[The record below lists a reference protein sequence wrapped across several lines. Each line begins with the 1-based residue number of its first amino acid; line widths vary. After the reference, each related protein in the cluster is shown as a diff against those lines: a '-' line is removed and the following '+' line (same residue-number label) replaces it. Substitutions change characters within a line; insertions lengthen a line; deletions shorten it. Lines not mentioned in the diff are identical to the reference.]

1 MKGHLAIVPALFLLA
16 ASGAAFGQN
25 AGIQGVVT
33 DPTGAHVPQVAIV
46 VTNVATGVVNAV
58 KTNEHGFYSVPFLSP
73 GTYNVEA
80 VQAGF
85 APQTRKGLKVDVDQI
100 ARIDFVLRIGA
111 VAQTIEVTAASAL
124 LESET
129 TSVGQV
135 IENKRIV
142 EMPLNLRNYLELAQ
156 LSLGVQPARSQGH
169 GARTGGEDGTE
180 GGLIAAGQHA
190 YQTNVLLDGID
201 NSSRA
206 SGGPLGFQAQAVKPS
221 VDAVGEFKVVTS
233 NNSAEYGYR
242 MGGKVLVSTKAGTN
256 EFHGSLYEFLRNDK
270 FDGTNFFANRA
281 GSKKPTLRQN
291 QFGLTFG
298 GPIIRNNTFFF
309 FSYQGTRIRRGQSLT
324 STVPGPLAR
333 NGDFSQEGL
342 NRNRVFDPLTTCG
355 RLGNPPCAVDPS
367 TGREIVTRQQ
377 FPGNVIPPSRFDPI
391 AARIVANYPL
401 PNIPGRENMPD
412 NFFFSPSDTDDA
424 NQYDLRV
431 DHNFTQ
437 KDRAFFRWSV
447 RRDFKLQ
454 NGPLPLSANG
464 GGLGQTV
471 DLPAD
476 NVAASWTHAFS
487 PTMYNEARFGFTHY
501 PTRFD
506 ILDKENL
513 NRKFGIK
520 NAPGDTFNDG
530 LDHGLARFS
539 PAGYN
544 EIGSRS
550 FWPNRNF
557 MDNYQVNDNVL
568 IQKGSHGLK
577 GGVEFRR
584 MDIFREAQRFRRGRF
599 VFSKVY
605 TAEKPN
611 DAASRSVTGN
621 GLADMLLGWASQTQV
636 GNQLSEDAIAPYW
649 GLYFLD
655 DWKIG
660 SRLTLNIGLRW
671 ELFQT
676 PYFPDGVAVGR
687 LGVSRFITEFN
698 VRPGDP
704 RYETFERPKNGRDCG
719 CKEDWNNFAPRLGLA
734 YRVNDST
741 VIRSGFGIFYGEAD
755 YITSETARWINQ
767 TPDFTEVVVNG
778 TNTAQAAF
786 VRDGFAPVELPA
798 KAPAPG
804 TNIEASYDEL
814 PNQYSTQWF
823 LDIQR
828 ELPGDVLF
836 VVGYQGTKSTH
847 LYSGR
852 NINNGGAHPAIRESM
867 RRVRPMWNTVTLRG
881 AGANANY
888 NSMVAKVEKR
898 FSKGL
903 TFISS
908 YTWSHT
914 IDQGDESLDEG
925 LSGRANEYNLSAER
939 GNSSLDRRHNF
950 ISSFTYELP
959 FGRGKPFGAGWA
971 RATDAILGG
980 WQIGGILVLRT
991 GFPFDVSYPG
1001 DPQNSGTRNRG
1012 DRIRSGKLDNPTID
1026 RWFDE
1031 LAFVQSAPGVYGNA
1045 GRNVLYGPG
1054 LSNLDFIMAKRFVL
1068 PWKEHHVQ
1076 FRLEAFNFTNTPHFN
1091 QPAAGLRASN
1101 NTATINSAD
1110 EPRRIQF
1117 ALKYNF

>member
-1 MKGHLAIVPALFLLA
+1 MKKTLSVMMRLLVFLL

-33 DPTGAHVPQVAIV
+33 DPSGAYVPEVVIT
-46 VTNVATGVVNAV
+46 VTNLATGVVNAV
-58 KTNEHGFYSVPFLSP
+58 KTNEQGFYSVPFLGP
-73 GTYNVEA
+73 GSYRIEA
-80 VQAGF
+80 TQAGF
-85 APQTRKGLKVDVDQI
+85 APQTRKELKLDVDQI
-100 ARIDFVLRIGA
+100 ARVDFILRIGSMA
-111 VAQTIEVTAASAL
+111 ETVEVTATAAL

-129 TSVGQV
+129 TNVGQV

-180 GGLIAAGQHA
+180 GGFIAVGQRA

-221 VDAVGEFKVVTS
+221 VDAIGEFKVVTS

-242 MGGKVLVSTKAGTN
+242 MGGKVLVSTKSGTN
-256 EFHGSLYEFLRNDK
+256 ELHGSLYEFLRNDK

-281 GSKKPTLRQN
+281 GSGKPTLRQN

-298 GPIIRNNTFFF
+298 GPIVRNKTFFF
-309 FSYQGTRIRRGQSLT
+309 FSYQGTRIRRGRSFT

-333 NGDFSQEGL
+333 SGDFSQEGL
-342 NRNRVFDPLTTCG
+342 NRNRIYDPL
-355 RLGNPPCAVDPS
+355 S
-367 TGREIVTRQQ
+367 ITGTGANALRTQ
-377 FPGNVIPPSRFDPI
+377 FPNNVIPLNRFDPV
-391 AARIVANYPL
+391 AARIIANYPL

-412 NFFFSPSDTDDA
+412 NFFFAPSDTDDA
-424 NQYDLRV
+424 NQSDLRI
-431 DHNFTQ
+431 DHNFT
-437 KDRAFFRWSV
+437 DRDRLFFRWSM

-476 NVAASWTHAFS
+476 NVAASWTRVFT
-487 PTMYNEARFGFTHY
+487 PIVYNEVRFGFTHY

-506 ILDKENL
+506 ILDTENL
-513 NRKFGIK
+513 NKKFGVK
-520 NAPGDTFNDG
+520 NSPGDGFNDG
-530 LDHGLARFS
+530 MDHGLARFS

-557 MDNYQVNDNVL
+557 MDNYQLHDNLL
-568 IQKGSHGLK
+568 IYRGSHGLK
-577 GGVEFRR
+577 AGVEFRR
-584 MDIFREAQRFRRGRF
+584 LDIFREAQRFRRGRF

-605 TAEKPN
+605 TAERPN
-611 DAASRSVTGN
+611 DAASRLATGN
-621 GLADMLLGWASQTQV
+621 GLADMLLGFASQTQV

-655 DWKIG
+655 DWKIS
-660 SRLTLNIGLRW
+660 SRLTMNIGLRW
-671 ELFQT
+671 ELFQS
-676 PYFPDGVAVGR
+676 PYFPEGVAVGR

-698 VRPGDP
+698 GVRPGDP

-734 YRVNDST
+734 YKLNDKT
-741 VIRSGFGIFYGEAD
+741 VIRTGFGIFYGEAD
-755 YITSETARWINQ
+755 YLTSESARWINQ
-767 TPDFTEVVVNG
+767 TPDFTEVIING

-786 VRDGFAPVELPA
+786 VKEGFAPVVLPA
-798 KAPAPG
+798 KAPVPG

-814 PNQYSTQWF
+814 PNQYSSQWF
-823 LDIQR
+823 LDVQR

-836 VVGYQGTKSTH
+836 VVGYQGSKSTH

-852 NINNGGAHPAIRESM
+852 NINNGGPHPTIRESL
-867 RRVRPMWNTVTLRG
+867 RRVRPMWNQVTLRD
-881 AGANANY
+881 AGSNSNY
-888 NSMVAKVEKR
+888 NAMVAKVEKR

-908 YTWSHT
+908 YTLSHS
-914 IDQGDESLDEG
+914 IDQGNESLDED
-925 LSGRANEYNLSAER
+925 LSGRANEYNLSGER
-939 GNSSLDRRHNF
+939 GNSSLDRRHSF
-950 ISSFTYELP
+950 ISSFSYELP
-959 FGRGKPFGAGWA
+959 FGRDRLFGSGWNG
-971 RATDAILGG
+971 TLDAVLGG
-980 WQIGGILVLRT
+980 WQVGGIMTFRT

-1012 DRIRSGKLDNPTID
+1012 DRIASGKLDNPTID
-1026 RWFDE
+1026 KWFDE
-1031 LAFVQSAPGVYGNA
+1031 FAFVQSLPGVYGTT

-1054 LSNLDFIMAKRFVL
+1054 LGNLDFILAKHFNM
-1068 PWKEHHVQ
+1068 PWKEHHLQ
-1076 FRLEAFNFTNTPHFN
+1076 FRFEAFNFTNTPHFN
-1091 QPAAGLRASN
+1091 QPVAALRAP

-1117 ALKYNF
+1117 GLKYSF